1 MCRAACSREERD
13 IDELQPD
20 ELHPERLEDILCGQ
34 GFQFH
39 QPPVSL
45 PVAGRSSNVLGSH

>member
-34 GFQFH
+34 RFQFH